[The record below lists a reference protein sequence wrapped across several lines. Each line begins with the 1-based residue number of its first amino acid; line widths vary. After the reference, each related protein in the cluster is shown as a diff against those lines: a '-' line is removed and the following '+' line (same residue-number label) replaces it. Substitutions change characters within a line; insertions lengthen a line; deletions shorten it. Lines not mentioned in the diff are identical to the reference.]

1 MTVRVGF
8 YGAGFISGFHVSALR
23 ASRVDNEIVAVHDP
37 DEARAAAFAAD
48 HGAAVVGEDELP
60 KLVDAVYVTAWTAEH
75 RRLVD
80 KAAAAGVAVF
90 CEKPLAFDAA
100 TAEHMAASVAR
111 AGVVNQVGFVLR
123 FLPSFRW
130 LRQLVRDGRAGRVLA
145 VVFRDDQ
152 YIPDQ
157 GIYGSAWRTDATI
170 AGRGTLL
177 EHSIHDVDIL
187 QWLLGPVS
195 AVSATTRAIHG
206 HDGIDDVGVARL
218 DFAAGPAATLTSVW
232 HDVLERPSLRRVEVL
247 CERLFVALEG
257 DFRGPVRWQFTG
269 EDGKL
274 LAGSDLAVAIA
285 EAGDATTINPATAFL
300 TAVRDSTPAHP
311 SLAEA
316 VPAHRV
322 VDAIYAS
329 ADADGAVVRMDPPTP
344 AGQPGRDAC
353 ASTREVPAAQVA
365 RGPARED
372 NGSG

>member
-1 MTVRVGF
+1 MQLREDGPVTVRVGF
-8 YGAGFISGFHVSALR
+8 YGAGFVSGLHVRALR

-37 DEARAAAFAAD
+37 DGARAASFAAEQ
-48 HGAAVVGEDELP
+48 GAAVVGEDELLG
-60 KLVDAVYVTAWTAEH
+60 LVDAVYVTAWTAEH

-100 TAEHMAASVAR
+100 TAERMAASVAG
-111 AGVVNQVGFVLR
+111 AGVVNQVGLVLR

-130 LRQLVRDGRAGRVLA
+130 VRKLLHDERAGRVLA

-157 GIYGSAWRTDATI
+157 GIYGSTWRTDVSI

-195 AVSATTRAIHG
+195 AVSATTRAVHG
-206 HDGIDDVGVARL
+206 HDGIDDVAVGRL
-218 DFAAGPAATLTSVW
+218 DFAGGPAATLTSVW

-247 CERLFVALEG
+247 CQRLFVALEG
-257 DFRGPVRWQFTG
+257 DFTGPVRWQFTG
-269 EDGKL
+269 EEEKV
-274 LAGSDLAVAIA
+274 LAGHDLALAIA
-285 EAGDATTINPATAFL
+285 EAGDTTTVNPATAFL
-300 TAVRDSTPAHP
+300 TAVRDGTPAHP

-316 VPAHRV
+316 LPAHRV
-322 VDAIYAS
+322 VDAMYAS
-329 ADADGAVVRMDPPTP
+329 ADAGGAVVRVDLV
-344 AGQPGRDAC
+344 R
-353 ASTREVPAAQVA
+353 
-365 RGPARED
+365 
-372 NGSG
+372 SG

>member
-1 MTVRVGF
+1 VTVRVGF
-8 YGAGFISGFHVSALR
+8 YGSGFVSGLHASALR

-37 DEARAAAFAAD
+37 DEARAARFAAE

-60 KLVDAVYVTAWTAEH
+60 GIVDAVYVTAWTAAH
-75 RRLVD
+75 PRLVD

-100 TAEHMAASVAR
+100 TAERMADTVGR
-111 AGVVNQVGFVLR
+111 AGVVNQVGLVLR

-130 LRQLVRDGRAGRVLA
+130 VRRLVRDERAGRVLA

-152 YIPDQ
+152 YIPNQ
-157 GIYGSAWRTDATI
+157 GIYGSTWRTDATV

-187 QWLLGPVS
+187 HWLLGPVT
-195 AVSATTRAIHG
+195 AVSATTRAVHG
-206 HDGIDDVGVARL
+206 HDSIDDVAVARL
-218 DFAAGPAATLTSVW
+218 DFADGAAATLTSVW

-257 DFRGPVRWQFTG
+257 DFTGPVRWQFAG
-269 EDGKL
+269 EEERA
-274 LAGSDLAVAIA
+274 LAGRDLAAAIA
-285 EAGDATTINPATAFL
+285 DAGDSTTVNPATAFL
-300 TAVRDSTPAHP
+300 TAVREGTPAHP

-329 ADADGAVVRMDPPTP
+329 ADADGAVVRVDP
-344 AGQPGRDAC
+344 A
-353 ASTREVPAAQVA
+353 VPAH
-365 RGPARED
+365 
-372 NGSG
+372 

>member
-1 MTVRVGF
+1 VRVGF
-8 YGAGFISGFHVSALR
+8 YGAGFVSRIHASALA
-23 ASRVDNEIVAVHDP
+23 ASRVDNQIVAVHDP
-37 DEARAAAFAAD
+37 DEARAASFAAAHD
-48 HGAAVVGEDELP
+48 AVVVGEDELP
-60 KLVDAVYVTAWTAEH
+60 GLVDAVYVTAWTAAH
-75 RRLVD
+75 PRLVD
-80 KAAAAGVAVF
+80 QAAAAGVAVF

-100 TAEHMAASVAR
+100 TAERMAATVAR
-111 AGVVNQVGFVLR
+111 AGVVNQVGLVLR

-130 LRQLVRDGRAGRVLA
+130 VRQLIRDERAGRVLA

-157 GIYGSAWRTDATI
+157 GMYGSTWRTDASI

-187 QWLLGPVS
+187 QWLLGPVT

-206 HDGIDDVGVARL
+206 HDGIDDVAVARL
-218 DFAAGPAATLTSVW
+218 DFAGGPAATLTSVW

-257 DFRGPVRWQFTG
+257 DFTGPVRWQFTG
-269 EDGKL
+269 EEENV
-274 LAGSDLAVAIA
+274 LAGRELALAIA
-285 EAGDATTINPATAFL
+285 EAGDSTTVNPATAFL
-300 TAVRDSTPAHP
+300 TAVRERIPAAP

-329 ADADGAVVRMDPPTP
+329 ADSGGAAVRVDPRVP
-344 AGQPGRDAC
+344 AG
-353 ASTREVPAAQVA
+353 
-365 RGPARED
+365 
-372 NGSG
+372 

>member
-1 MTVRVGF
+1 VTVRVGF
-8 YGAGFISGFHVSALR
+8 YGAGFISGLHVHALR
-23 ASRVDNEIVAVHDP
+23 ASRVDNEIVAVHEP
-37 DEARAAAFAAD
+37 DAARAASFAAE

-60 KLVDAVYVTAWTAEH
+60 GLVDAVYVTAWTAAH
-75 RRLVD
+75 PRLVD

-100 TAEHMAASVAR
+100 TAEQMVAAVAR
-111 AGVVNQVGFVLR
+111 AGVVNQVGLVLR

-130 LRQLVRDGRAGRVLA
+130 VRRLVRDERAGRVLA

-157 GIYGSAWRTDATI
+157 GIYGSAWRTDATL
-170 AGRGTLL
+170 AGRGALL

-187 QWLLGPVS
+187 QWLLGPVT
-195 AVSATTRAIHG
+195 AVSATTRAVHG
-206 HDGIDDVGVARL
+206 HDGIDDVAVARL
-218 DFAAGPAATLTSVW
+218 DFAGGPAATLTSVW

-257 DFRGPVRWQFTG
+257 DFAGPVRWQFAG
-269 EDGKL
+269 EEENV
-274 LAGSDLAVAIA
+274 LAGRDLALAIA
-285 EAGDATTINPATAFL
+285 EAGDSKTVNPATAFL
-300 TAVRDSTPAHP
+300 TAVRDGTPAHP

-329 ADADGAVVRMDPPTP
+329 AESSGAVVRVDPPVP
-344 AGQPGRDAC
+344 AG
-353 ASTREVPAAQVA
+353 
-365 RGPARED
+365 
-372 NGSG
+372 

>member
-1 MTVRVGF
+1 VTVRVGF
-8 YGAGFISGFHVSALR
+8 YGAGFISGLHVQALR

-37 DEARAAAFAAD
+37 DEARAASFAAE
-48 HGAAVVGEDELP
+48 HEAAVVGEDELP
-60 KLVDAVYVTAWTAEH
+60 GLVDAVYVTAWTAAH
-75 RRLVD
+75 PRLVD

-100 TAEHMAASVAR
+100 TAEQMAAAVAR
-111 AGVVNQVGFVLR
+111 AGVVNQVGLVLR

-130 LRQLVRDGRAGRVLA
+130 VRRLVRDERAGRVLA

-157 GIYGSAWRTDATI
+157 GIYGSTWRTDATL

-187 QWLLGPVS
+187 QWLLGPVT
-195 AVSATTRAIHG
+195 AVSATTRAVHG
-206 HDGIDDVGVARL
+206 HDGIDDVAVARL
-218 DFAAGPAATLTSVW
+218 DFAGGPAATLTSVW

-257 DFRGPVRWQFTG
+257 DFAGPVRWQFAG
-269 EDGKL
+269 EEENV
-274 LAGSDLAVAIA
+274 LAGRDLALAIA
-285 EAGDATTINPATAFL
+285 DAGDSTTVNPATAFL
-300 TAVRDSTPAHP
+300 TAVREGTPAHP

-329 ADADGAVVRMDPPTP
+329 ADAAGAVLRPRPPVP
-344 AGQPGRDAC
+344 AG
-353 ASTREVPAAQVA
+353 
-365 RGPARED
+365 
-372 NGSG
+372 

>member
-8 YGAGFISGFHVSALR
+8 YGAGFVSRIHVSALA
-23 ASRVDNEIVAVHDP
+23 ASRVDNQIVAVHDP
-37 DEARAAAFAAD
+37 DEARAASFAAEHD
-48 HGAAVVGEDELP
+48 AVVVGEDELP
-60 KLVDAVYVTAWTAEH
+60 GLVDAVYVTAWTAAH
-75 RRLVD
+75 PRLVD

-100 TAEHMAASVAR
+100 TAERMAATVAR
-111 AGVVNQVGFVLR
+111 AGVVNQVGLVLR

-130 LRQLVRDGRAGRVLA
+130 VRQLVRDERAGRVLA

-157 GIYGSAWRTDATI
+157 GMYGSTWRTDASI

-187 QWLLGPVS
+187 QWLLGPVT

-206 HDGIDDVGVARL
+206 HDGIDDVAVARL
-218 DFAAGPAATLTSVW
+218 DFAGGPAATLTSVW

-257 DFRGPVRWQFTG
+257 DFAGPVRWQFTG
-269 EDGKL
+269 EEENV
-274 LAGSDLAVAIA
+274 LAGRELALAIA
-285 EAGDATTINPATAFL
+285 EAGDSTTVNPATAFL
-300 TAVRDSTPAHP
+300 TAVRERIPAEP

-329 ADADGAVVRMDPPTP
+329 ADSGGAAVRVDPRVP
-344 AGQPGRDAC
+344 AG
-353 ASTREVPAAQVA
+353 
-365 RGPARED
+365 
-372 NGSG
+372 